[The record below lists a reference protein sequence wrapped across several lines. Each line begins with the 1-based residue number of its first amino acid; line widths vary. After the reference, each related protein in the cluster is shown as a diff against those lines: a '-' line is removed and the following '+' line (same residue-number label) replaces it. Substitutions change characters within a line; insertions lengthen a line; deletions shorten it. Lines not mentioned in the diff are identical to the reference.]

1 MAMTEQNARH
11 ADTPDPGL
19 QGKHQNITRIAVTSA
34 IGATIEWYDF
44 FLYGVV
50 ATVVFNQAFF
60 PSFDPLVGT
69 LLSYT
74 TFAVGFVARPV
85 GGIIF
90 GHYGDRIG
98 RKAILVLTLLIMGLA
113 TVLIGVLPTYGTI
126 GVAAPILLLLLRVLQ
141 GIGIGGEWGGAVLMA
156 VEHAPAGR
164 RGFYGSYPQ
173 IGVPA
178 GLMLSAGVVAL
189 LNLLPGDQF
198 LAWGWRV
205 AFLLSAL
212 LVVVGL
218 VIRLKIMETPDFVR
232 VQSQKAAVA
241 VPFMEVL
248 RAHSRSALLGV
259 GARWIE
265 GLCFNMWGV
274 FIISYAT
281 QTLHLPRSTALLGVI
296 IAAGLMIPLVPA
308 YGALADR
315 IGFRRVYGIGALA
328 IGAMAFPSFWLM
340 DAAGAEHP
348 WLVWAGIIGPLSLAY
363 PAVYGPQ
370 AALFSSLFPA
380 NVRYTAISFCYQ
392 FAGVFASGLTPLIA
406 TALLSWGGGTPWY
419 ICAYVAVVSVISF
432 GCVLLMPGDDMA
444 AAVPDA
450 ALPGA
455 AVSG

>member
-1 MAMTEQNARH
+1 MSTSAAAPAASH
-11 ADTPDPGL
+11 SI
-19 QGKHQNITRIAVTSA
+19 GKIAFASA

-50 ATVVFNQAFF
+50 AALVFNKLFF
-60 PSFDPLVGT
+60 PSFDPLVGV

-74 TFAVGFVARPV
+74 TFAVGFVARPI

-90 GHYGDRIG
+90 GHYGDRVG
-98 RKAILVLTLLIMGLA
+98 RKTILVLTLLIMGLA
-113 TVLIGVLPTYGTI
+113 TVLIGVLPTYDSI

-156 VEHAPAGR
+156 VEHAPQGK

-189 LNLLPGDQF
+189 LNLLPNEQF

-212 LVVVGL
+212 LVGVGL
-218 VIRLKIMETPDFVR
+218 FIRLQVLETPDFVR
-232 VQSQKAAVA
+232 VKAQGGESKA
-241 VPFMEVL
+241 PFLEMF
-248 RAHSRSALLGV
+248 RSHGRSTLLGV
-259 GARWIE
+259 GARWVE

-281 QTLHLPRSTALLGVI
+281 QSLHLPRSTALLGVI
-296 IAAGLMIPLVPA
+296 IASGVMIPMVPF

-315 IGFRRVYGIGALA
+315 FGLRAVYCTGALA
-328 IGAMAFPSFWLM
+328 IGVLVFPSFWLM
-340 DAAGAEHP
+340 NMAGAEHP
-348 WLVWAGIIGPLSLAY
+348 WLVWLGIIVPLSFAY

-370 AALFSSLFPA
+370 AALFSSLYPP
-380 NVRYTAISFCYQ
+380 NVRYTGVSFCYQ
-392 FAGVFASGLTPLIA
+392 FSGVFASGLTPLIA
-406 TALLSWGGGTPWY
+406 TALLSWGDGQPWY
-419 ICAYVAVVSVISF
+419 ICGYVVLVALISF
-432 GCVLLMPGDDMA
+432 ACVAAMPSGWAATRAVGIPAGAQPLGDSH
-444 AAVPDA
+444 
-450 ALPGA
+450 G
-455 AVSG
+455 